1 MKLQSCI
8 ADPRFPAAFVLAAS
22 LAVLGSAF
30 AFQYIGGLLPCV
42 LCIYQRYPYGVTIAF
57 SLAAFLIARRN
68 PQQSQTLLYICA
80 LAFVIGAGIAVFHVG
95 VEQHW
100 WRGTE
105 ECGALSTGAKT
116 LEEMETMLKKTPVVR
131 CDQPQWSLFGIS
143 MAGYNA
149 LISLALAG
157 FCVYAPRLKRK

>member
-1 MKLQSCI
+1 MKFQSCI
-8 ADPRFPAAFVLAAS
+8 ADPRFPAALVLAAS
-22 LAVLGSAF
+22 IAVLGGAF
-30 AFQYIGGLLPCV
+30 AFQYIGGLQPCV
-42 LCIYQRYPYGVTIAF
+42 LCIYQRYPYAVTIAF
-57 SLAAFLIARRN
+57 SLAAFLTARQN
-68 PQQSQTLLYICA
+68 PQQSQMLLYICA

-100 WRGTE
+100 WRGTD

-143 MAGYNA
+143 MAGYNV
-149 LISLALAG
+149 LISLALAA
-157 FCVYAPRLKRK
+157 FCIYAPRLKNR